1 MRHTFS
7 VLFWFRKD
15 VRSENN
21 QGYIMARI
29 TLNRKRAEIITGHK
43 IDLEKWNSSAGCVK
57 GNKEDARTIN
67 ASLIQVAS

>member
-1 MRHTFS
+1 MRHTFT

-29 TLNRKRAEIITGHK
+29 TLNGKRAEIATGHK
-43 IDLEKWNSSAGCVK
+43 IDIEKWNSLPMGS
-57 GNKEDARTIN
+57 
-67 ASLIQVAS
+67 

>member
-1 MRHTFS
+1 

-29 TLNRKRAEIITGHK
+29 TLNGKRAEIATGHK
-43 IDLEKWNSSAGCVK
+43 IEIEKWNSSA
-57 GNKEDARTIN
+57 
-67 ASLIQVAS
+67 